1 MSIVTVDTGS
11 RKMAGAV
18 NFEAWKYGVE
28 VENLDN
34 YQVEL
39 CCANEEK
46 LDLILNKFKNV
57 KVLHR
62 ELIKE
67 VSW

>member
-1 MSIVTVDTGS
+1 MALVTIDAGS
-11 RKMAGAV
+11 RLVAGAV
-18 NFEAWKYGVE
+18 IFEAWKYGVE
-28 VENLDN
+28 VESLQD

-39 CCANEEK
+39 CCADELK
-46 LDLILNKFKNV
+46 LDLILNKYPSV

-67 VSW
+67 VTW

>member
-1 MSIVTVDTGS
+1 MAIVTVDAGS
-11 RKMAGAV
+11 RQMVGAIT
-18 NFEAWKYGVE
+18 FEAWKYGVE
-28 VENLDN
+28 VESLQD

-46 LDLILNKFKNV
+46 LDLILNKYPSV
-57 KVLHR
+57 TVLHR